1 MQRQTLNEYPTQ
13 PQIAAVRQEEEDTI
27 DLVEVFYLFWGHLW
41 QIILCLILGAAVAF
55 SYTYFL
61 VTPLY
66 QATAKIYIVSAS
78 NDSVVNL
85 SDLQIGAS
93 LTADYQ
99 ELLLSR
105 PLLQDV
111 INNLSLNMDY
121 TTLENMISISNTTDT
136 RILKIVV
143 TSSDPQQSAD
153 IANELVTQA
162 GIYLPNI
169 METDPPNLV
178 ESAIAPATK
187 SSPSYSKNTMLGAL
201 AGAVLCCA
209 VLLVRFLMND
219 TFVTP
224 DDIAKY
230 FGVQPLATIPEAD
243 LGGFNSAGRKRKNK
257 KNKHKKGETK

>member
-1 MQRQTLNEYPTQ
+1 MKPG
-13 PQIAAVRQEEEDTI
+13 IAVVRQEEEDTI

-41 QIILCLILGAAVAF
+41 QIILCLILGAAAAF
-55 SYTYFL
+55 AYTYIL
-61 VTPLY
+61 VTPQY
-66 QATAKIYIVSAS
+66 EATAKIYIVSAS

-111 INNLSLNMDY
+111 INHLSLDMDY
-121 TTLENMISISNTTDT
+121 TTLEKMIRISNTADT

-143 TSSDPQQSAD
+143 TSPEPQQSAD

-178 ESAIAPATK
+178 ESAIAPAEK
-187 SSPSYSKNTMLGAL
+187 SSPSYSQNTLLGGL
-201 AGAVLCCA
+201 AGVVLYCA
-209 VLLVRFLMND
+209 TLLARFYMND

-224 DDIAKY
+224 DDIARY
-230 FGVQPLATIPEAD
+230 FGVQPLATIPQAD
-243 LGGFNSAGRKRKNK
+243 LGDFDSAGAEPKSKY
-257 KNKHKKGETK
+257 KKGKTK